1 MRIKILENNSS
12 PRLKVICR
20 ECGDGD
26 MVYVKELR
34 CFFIRD
40 QGGAIRAAGHG
51 SKEDYLFCRS
61 CEAEYD
67 YKSYRKFLLE
77 YYKESE

>member
-20 ECGDGD
+20 ECEDGD
-26 MVYVKELR
+26 TVYVKELR
-34 CFFIRD
+34 CFFTREE
-40 QGGAIRAAGHG
+40 GGVIRAAGNRG
-51 SKEDYLFCRS
+51 KEDYIFCRS